1 MIISKLLRSQPMAGG
16 GLIQDPSVIPPPSY
30 LGKSAAGIMI
40 NDNSAMS
47 VVAFY
52 ACVQLITDSIAGL
65 PRGVYRRPSDGSV
78 RVKIEPTPKIAGSP
92 FVGLTWR
99 EGIAQILVSLL
110 TRGNSYIQIV
120 QRDPDLLW
128 PQKLYV
134 HNPKDIRISVE
145 KGEVVYKSAINGIAI
160 DSDDIVHIRGMML
173 PGSVVGLAP
182 VELAAR
188 SLGIGIAAEEYG
200 ARFFSQGSTV
210 AGIIKGEDPLSEEEA
225 RALKQDFM
233 SWHSGLGNAHL
244 PLVLSGGM
252 DYTELTLP
260 PDQAQFL
267 QTRSMAT
274 SDVARMFGVP
284 PHMIGD
290 TQKTTSWGK
299 GIEDQEISFVTH
311 TLMRWISRIEDA
323 WQQKLLPRGNYLRFN
338 LEGLLRTDTMTRYQS
353 YTLARTGGW
362 MNNNEIRAREDQPPI
377 PGGDDYNAPMNAP
390 TPAQLPGSPVPGSSA
405 DED

>member
-1 MIISKLLRSQPMAGG
+1 M
-16 GLIQDPSVIPPPSY
+16 IQDPSVIPPPSY
-30 LGKSAAGIMI
+30 LGRSSAGIMI
-40 NDNSAMS
+40 NDGSAMS
-47 VVAFY
+47 IVAFY
-52 ACVQLITDSIAGL
+52 ACLQLITDSIAAL
-65 PRGVYRRPSDGSV
+65 PRSVHRRPSDGGV
-78 RVKIEPTPKIAGSP
+78 RVRIEPTPKIAADP

-99 EGIAQILVSLL
+99 EGVAQVLVSLL
-110 TRGNSYIQIV
+110 TRGNAYLQIV
-120 QRDPDLLW
+120 QRDPQLLW
-128 PQKLYV
+128 PQKLFI
-134 HNPKDIRISVE
+134 HHPKDVRVTVE
-145 KGEVVYKSAINGIAI
+145 KGEVVYKSTINGARFE
-160 DSDDIVHIRGMML
+160 SEDIVHIRGMMV

-210 AGIIKGEDPLSEEEA
+210 AGILSSEDPLDEEEA
-225 RALKQDFM
+225 RTLKQDFM
-233 SWHSGLGNAHL
+233 SWHSGLSNAHL
-244 PLVLSGGM
+244 PLVLPGGM
-252 DYTELTLP
+252 AYKELTLP
-260 PDQAQFL
+260 PEQAQFL
-267 QTRSMAT
+267 QTRAMAT

-323 WQQKLLPRGNYLRFN
+323 WQQKLLPRGNYLKFN
-338 LEGLLRTDTMTRYQS
+338 PEGLLRTDTMTRYQS

-362 MNNNEIRAREDQPPI
+362 MNNNEIRAREEQPPI
-377 PGGDDYNAPMNAP
+377 EGGDNYEQPMNAP
-390 TPAQLPGSPVPGSSA
+390 TPAQLPGTPVPGSSA